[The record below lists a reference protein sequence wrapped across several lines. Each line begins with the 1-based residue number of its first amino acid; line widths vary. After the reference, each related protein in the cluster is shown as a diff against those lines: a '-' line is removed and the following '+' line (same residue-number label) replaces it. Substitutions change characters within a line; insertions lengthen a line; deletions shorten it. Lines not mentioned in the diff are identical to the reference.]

1 MLKAPRKLRYKKIH
15 RKQLKKLN
23 RIRTVLT
30 YQKQPAKLICTTS
43 SIITAKQIEA
53 TRKNLSRK
61 LKLISKL
68 YLYVF
73 PDLPLTAKPT
83 AMRMGKGKGN
93 FKEWIAKIKAGTPL
107 FKIKGISLN
116 LLKKILINK
125 KINKFPFRVKLQ

>member
-1 MLKAPRKLRYKKIH
+1 MLKAPRKLRYKKVH
-15 RKQLKKLN
+15 RKQLKKIN

-30 YQKQPAKLICTTS
+30 YQKQPIKLICTRS
-43 SIITAKQIEA
+43 STLTAKQLEA

-68 YLYVF
+68 YMYVF

-93 FKEWIAKIKAGTPL
+93 FKEWISKIKAGTPL
-107 FKIKGISLN
+107 FKIKGISL
-116 LLKKILINK
+116 LQVKKILINK
-125 KINKFPFRVKLQ
+125 KINKFSFRVKVQ